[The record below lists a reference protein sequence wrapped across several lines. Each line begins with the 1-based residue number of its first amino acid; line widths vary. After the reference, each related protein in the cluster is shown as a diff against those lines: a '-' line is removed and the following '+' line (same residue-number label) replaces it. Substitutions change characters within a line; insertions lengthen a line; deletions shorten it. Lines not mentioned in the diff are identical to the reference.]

1 MTKFLYGAAVQ
12 GIQQFIFQSSELRE
26 IAGAS
31 SLVEQV
37 CKQIF
42 ANCFFDDEK
51 QDNYERF
58 KREYA
63 DGIIIN
69 AAGNIKFRFD
79 DRQICERVV
88 RMFPKKVTEHV
99 PGVTISQAVIELTNG
114 ELDDDTIVR
123 LEEKLRQQRNHLMR
137 NATMGMM
144 CTLRSRK
151 TGLPAV
157 EWLEDSPV
165 DHASL
170 SKKDNPSS
178 LQDLC
183 QQAFGIEKIRPSQL
197 PYNIEDIEGNHKW
210 VAIIHA
216 DGNGLG
222 QVVRKVGRKLDTFK
236 EFSHR
241 LEIATQAAVND
252 AFCQLV
258 DENAISLVND
268 EGKSLIIPIRPV
280 VLGGDDVTIICRAD
294 IAMSFTQKFCIAFQ
308 SRTKEHLSSILKDYA
323 VFAGGEDYLTACAG
337 IAFVKSNYPFH
348 YGYNLAEQLCGVA
361 KKGSRQ
367 QVKDTE
373 NCLIPASVSFHKVQD
388 SIILGYEDI
397 RERELKI
404 SNNID
409 FENGPYFVEAS
420 KNNWTVNDLLLNVK
434 KLVKE
439 DKIVKNAVRQWL
451 SLMAEGHFEEAK
463 QKRDRILQVKDATH
477 RKLAQ
482 DLTAPRSA
490 SSSVYP
496 AYDVM
501 SLASI
506 YGNN

>member
-1 MTKFLYGAAVQ
+1 MMKFLYGAAVQ

-31 SLVEQV
+31 SIVEQV
-37 CKQIF
+37 CKDIF
-42 ANCFFDDEK
+42 ADCFFDDHK
-51 QDNYERF
+51 PNSFDRF

-63 DGIIIN
+63 DSIIIN
-69 AAGNIKFRFD
+69 AAGNVKFLFD
-79 DRQICERVV
+79 DRLTCERVV
-88 RMFPKKVTEHV
+88 RMFPKKVAELV
-99 PGVTISQAVIELTNG
+99 PGITISQAVIELTDG
-114 ELDDDTIVR
+114 EINQEAIIK
-123 LEEKLRQQRNHLMR
+123 LEDKLRQQRNHLMR
-137 NATMGMM
+137 NTAMGLM

-157 EWLEDSPV
+157 EWDKDSPV
-165 DHASL
+165 DRSTL
-170 SKKDNPSS
+170 SKKSSS
-178 LQDLC
+178 LLDLC
-183 QQAFGIEKIRPSQL
+183 QQVFGMEVIKPNQL

-222 QVVRKVGRKLDTFK
+222 QVVRKVGRNLDTFK
-236 EFSHR
+236 EFSHG

-258 DENAISLVND
+258 DESVISLVD
-268 EGKSLIIPIRPV
+268 DKGKNLIIPIRPV

-294 IAMSFTQKFCIAFQ
+294 IALSFTKKFCIAFQ
-308 SRTKEHLSSILKDYA
+308 DRTKEQLSSILKDYA

-348 YGYNLAEQLCGVA
+348 YGYDLAEQLCGVA

-373 NCLIPASVSFHKVQD
+373 NCLIPASVSFHKVHD
-388 SIILGYEDI
+388 SIIMGYEDI

-404 SNNID
+404 SNDID
-409 FENGPYFVEAS
+409 FENGPYFVETS
-420 KNNWTVNDLLLNVK
+420 VNYWTMNDLLRNVD

-451 SLMAEGHFEEAK
+451 SLMAEGHYEEAK
-463 QKRDRILQVKDATH
+463 QKRDRILQVKDPAH
-477 RKLAQ
+477 RELAQ
-482 DLTAPRSA
+482 DLTVPRSA
-490 SSSVYP
+490 GSSVYP